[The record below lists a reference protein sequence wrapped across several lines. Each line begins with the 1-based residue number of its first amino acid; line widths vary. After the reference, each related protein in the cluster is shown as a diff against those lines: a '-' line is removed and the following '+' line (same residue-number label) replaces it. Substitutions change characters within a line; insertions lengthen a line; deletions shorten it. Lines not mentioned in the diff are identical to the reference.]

1 QERLARDER
10 GHQPGAHG
18 SEELCVVDDA
28 AEELAFGPAVG
39 ARPPPGAEGSGQDV
53 ILDADLG
60 LEDHTEPLLPEH
72 AVTGVAP
79 SEEREV
85 EQPTIGVE
93 VQRDPVDESPQRH
106 GRLRIPVG
114 ALGPR
119 HMSAPTEPGS
129 EHQQL
134 GGMTTCRAAPHVFVR
149 SPHHREDPEETPVEL
164 AALGPE
170 QVVASDGH
178 GEPPRPS
185 GPEKSCR
192 ADHLLGRERLPAT
205 QLDLTMHP
213 QHRAAVGRGADRH
226 HPVQPT
232 GARPRGD
239 RPHLQ
244 GITGGGPDLGPQSSG
259 SGRQETGCAGGHRRL
274 PYTRAP
280 MRASTDRM
288 RPAGAAET
296 TGAMTTIDTTAAI
309 AMGQIRTWPRITRN
323 PPYAKS
329 TATVAH
335 RRAKSTASAVP
346 GSGQASA

>member
-1 QERLARDER
+1 SSRRRHTRFSRDW
-10 GHQPGAHG
+10 
-18 SEELCVVDDA
+18 S
-28 AEELAFGPAVG
+28 
-39 ARPPPGAEGSGQDV
+39 SDV
-53 ILDADLG
+53 CSSDL
-60 LEDHTEPLLPEH
+60 
-72 AVTGVAP
+72 
-79 SEEREV
+79 
-85 EQPTIGVE
+85 
-93 VQRDPVDESPQRH
+93 
-106 GRLRIPVG
+106 
-114 ALGPR
+114 
-119 HMSAPTEPGS
+119 
-129 EHQQL
+129 
-134 GGMTTCRAAPHVFVR
+134 
-149 SPHHREDPEETPVEL
+149 
-164 AALGPE
+164 
-170 QVVASDGH
+170 
-178 GEPPRPS
+178 
-185 GPEKSCR
+185 
-192 ADHLLGRERLPAT
+192 DHLLGRERLPAT

-244 GITGGGPDLGPQSSG
+244 GITGGGPDLGPQSWG
-259 SGRQETGCAGGHRRL
+259 SGRKEAGCAGGHRRL

-335 RRAKSTASAVP
+335 RRAKRTASAVP
-346 GSGQASA
+346 GSGQASSCGSSPGAPHTRRSNTPMRWMAPWTNSTTPTKRGSECSRRVEASEAVWAVRFIPATYGPNSLVGQAKRSRP